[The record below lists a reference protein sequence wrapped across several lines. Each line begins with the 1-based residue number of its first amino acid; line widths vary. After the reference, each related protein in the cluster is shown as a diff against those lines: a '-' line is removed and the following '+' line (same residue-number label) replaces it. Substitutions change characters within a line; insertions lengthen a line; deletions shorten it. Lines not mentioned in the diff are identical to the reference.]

1 MMSNK
6 NKSRIRQYGSFLLC
20 SILCVVFLVIPARA
34 ADLEEDID
42 AFRMIVNGECG
53 VFSPRLME
61 VFRKVRMDFEKL
73 E

>member
-1 MMSNK
+1 
-6 NKSRIRQYGSFLLC
+6 
-20 SILCVVFLVIPARA
+20 
-34 ADLEEDID
+34 
-42 AFRMIVNGECG
+42 MIVNGECG